1 MVHMLKFMR
10 LSLNFQPW
18 LDWYLNTTGQRLVG
32 GNAAAPAG
40 GHGSADATSGASDG
54 G

>member
-1 MVHMLKFMR
+1 MYYPDGSYAGINEIIF
-10 LSLNFQPW
+10 NFQPW

-40 GHGSADATSGASDG
+40 GHGGAGYIWSF
-54 G
+54 